1 MARLAALLVCAA
13 LLAACASSPALR
25 DRGLPAARVELTATP
40 FYAQAAYQC
49 GPAALATVLVASGA
63 AVTPDELVPKIYLPG
78 RRGSTQTEIVAATR
92 TYERIPYVLSRDIRA
107 LLQEVAAGTPVLVL
121 QNLGLRPMPL
131 WHYAVVIGYD
141 PASDSLLLRSGTEK
155 RLSISR
161 RRFMASWK
169 RADHWALVSATPD
182 QIPATANSHD
192 WLRAASAFESLGQP
206 AMAEAAYTAA
216 TRRWPEQ
223 AMPWQALANARYAQ
237 GNAAGAEAALR
248 TALQIGASAGAYNN
262 LSQLL
267 LERGCRSAAL
277 AAITRADAAADA
289 GVHQSILAATRTG
302 IERAATGDAPDCP

>member
-1 MARLAALLVCAA
+1 MGRLAAILVLAA

-25 DRGLPAARVELTATP
+25 ERGLPAASVELTATP
-40 FYAQAAYQC
+40 FYPQAAYQC

-78 RRGSTQTEIVAATR
+78 RRGSTQTEIIAATR
-92 TYERIPYVLSRDIRA
+92 TYERIPYVLAPDITA
-107 LLQEVAAGTPVLVL
+107 LLKEVAAGRPVLVL
-121 QNLGLRPMPL
+121 QNLGLKYMAL

-141 PASDSLLLRSGTEK
+141 STSDTLLLRSGTEK
-155 RLSISR
+155 RLSVSR

-169 RADHWALVSATPD
+169 RADHWALVPATPD

-192 WLRAASAFESLGQP
+192 WLSAASAFESLGRP
-206 AMAEAAYTAA
+206 AIAEAAYAAA

-237 GNAAGAEAALR
+237 GNAGGAEAALR
-248 TALQIGASAGAYNN
+248 TALQIGATAGAYNN

-289 GVHQSILAATRTG
+289 GAHKSVLAATRNG
-302 IERAATGDAPDCP
+302 IERSATGDAPDCP